1 MGLARCR
8 FDLRPVR
15 PGPVAGALGAGRFHL
30 ECVTDYLD
38 EDLEDYIDLA
48 TRYAGSINVAL
59 FWDRINGDLVVV
71 AHDDLTGED
80 LRIEVEPDRAAEVF
94 RHPFAY
100 ASQGLVVRSKLSTP
114 A

>member
-1 MGLARCR
+1 M
-8 FDLRPVR
+8 
-15 PGPVAGALGAGRFHL
+15 PGGASSHL
-30 ECVTDYLD
+30 ECVDAYLN

-48 TRYAGSINVAL
+48 TRFAGSINVAL

-100 ASQGLVVRSKLSTP
+100 ASQGLVVRSKLATSPQT
-114 A
+114 

>member
-1 MGLARCR
+1 M
-8 FDLRPVR
+8 DV
-15 PGPVAGALGAGRFHL
+15 
-30 ECVTDYLD
+30 YLD

-48 TRYAGSINVAL
+48 TRFAGSINVAL

-100 ASQGLVVRSKLSTP
+100 ASQGLVVRSKLATTEQT
-114 A
+114 

>member
-1 MGLARCR
+1 M
-8 FDLRPVR
+8 
-15 PGPVAGALGAGRFHL
+15 
-30 ECVTDYLD
+30 TDYLD

-80 LRIEVEPDRAAEVF
+80 VRIPVEPHRAAEVF

-100 ASQGLVVRSKLSTP
+100 ASQGQVVRLKHASRV
-114 A
+114 

>member
-1 MGLARCR
+1 M
-8 FDLRPVR
+8 
-15 PGPVAGALGAGRFHL
+15 PGGSSIHL
-30 ECVTDYLD
+30 ECVDVYLD

-48 TRYAGSINVAL
+48 TRFAGSINVAL

-100 ASQGLVVRSKLSTP
+100 ASQGLVVRSKLVTTEQT
-114 A
+114 

>member
-1 MGLARCR
+1 VSER
-8 FDLRPVR
+8 
-15 PGPVAGALGAGRFHL
+15 
-30 ECVTDYLD
+30 LD

-59 FWDRINGDLVVV
+59 FYDRENGDLVVV

-80 LRIEVEPDRAAEVF
+80 VRIPVEPHRAAEVF

-100 ASQGLVVRSKLSTP
+100 AREGQVVRSKL
-114 A
+114 ARV